1 MAGVSSMAGAMNEP
15 IIGWEHFACGC
26 PLSHK
31 RAGKRVC
38 AHCFPDPTWPGEVR
52 ALIHSIVEVRTD
64 GEVSKGTT
72 GERDKKRSEASLP
85 GAGNHPGRVPA
96 PCRWT
101 RREEASVCG
110 MRVLEALTS
119 SGYLAEMVV
128 RPLEEWYQVV
138 LVDEGYELV
147 LETDEQVQ
155 FIIDQARA
163 AAVEA
168 HDHSSRTNESRS
180 KGTGAASRREGERCT
195 QMPSGQSER

>member
-1 MAGVSSMAGAMNEP
+1 MARVSSMAGAMNEP

-31 RAGKRVC
+31 RVGKRVC
-38 AHCFPDPTWPGEVR
+38 AHCFPDPTWPEEVR
-52 ALIHSIVEVRTD
+52 SLIRSIVEVKTN
-64 GEVSKGTT
+64 GEVSKGTIGAEET
-72 GERDKKRSEASLP
+72 LSEASLP
-85 GAGNHPGRVPA
+85 GAGNYPGHVPSFGK
-96 PCRWT
+96 WT
-101 RREEASVCG
+101 EREEAYVCG
-110 MRVLEALTS
+110 RRVLEALAS

-155 FIIDQARA
+155 FLIDQARA

-168 HDHSSRTNESRS
+168 HDHSSRTNEPRS
-180 KGTGAASRREGERCT
+180 KGTAAASRREGERWT